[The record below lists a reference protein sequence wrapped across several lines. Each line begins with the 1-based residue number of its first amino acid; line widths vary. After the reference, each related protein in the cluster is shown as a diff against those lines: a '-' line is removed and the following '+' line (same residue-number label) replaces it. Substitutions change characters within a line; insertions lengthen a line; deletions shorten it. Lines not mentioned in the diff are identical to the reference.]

1 MSSQNSKLSN
11 SLRVVFMGTPDFA
24 VKTLSQIHFH
34 SLHQVV
40 GVVTAPDKPAG
51 RGRQLSKSAVKEFA
65 ETHHLPL
72 WQPEKLKDSLFIEEM
87 SRLAPDVIVVVAFR
101 MLPEVVWKIP
111 RLGTFNVHASL
122 LPQYRGAAPINWALI
137 NGEVETGVTTFLIDQ
152 QIDTGHILLQQKI
165 SIAPTDTFGTL
176 YQKLADMGAVLA
188 CETLNGL
195 SSGQIVPKTQ
205 ESVFHLQSAPKL
217 TVENTQIDWNEAPEK
232 IISLIRGLNPFP
244 KAWTML
250 YNEGK
255 ILKVNLLRA
264 EKSSLM
270 LPEGKIKVEGK
281 KLFVGTGKES
291 IEINEI
297 QLPGKKIMPVKD
309 LLNGFSFSN
318 EAYFA

>member
-1 MSSQNSKLSN
+1 MPSQNSKLPKP
-11 SLRVVFMGTPDFA
+11 LRIVFMGTPDFA
-24 VKTLSQIHFH
+24 VTTLSQIHLH
-34 SLHQVV
+34 SPHQIV

-65 ETHHLPL
+65 EIHRLPL
-72 WQPEKLKDSLFIEEM
+72 WQPEKLKDSLFVEEM
-87 SRLAPDVIVVVAFR
+87 NSLTPDVIVVVAFR

-111 RLGTFNVHASL
+111 RLGTFNLHASL

-152 QIDTGHILLQQKI
+152 QIDTGNILLQQKI
-165 SIAPTDTFGTL
+165 SIAHNDTFGSI
-176 YQKLADMGAVLA
+176 YQKLANMGAVLV
-188 CETLNGL
+188 CETLDGL
-195 SSGQIVPKTQ
+195 SKGQITPKTQ
-205 ESVFHLQSAPKL
+205 KSVLNLQHAPKL
-217 TVENTQIDWNEAPEK
+217 TPENTRIDWNENPEK
-232 IISLIRGLNPFP
+232 IINLIRGLNPFP

-250 YNEGK
+250 YNDGK
-255 ILKVNLLRA
+255 IFKVNLLRA
-264 EKSSLM
+264 EKSSLI

-281 KLFVGTGKES
+281 KLFAGTGKGS

-297 QLPGKKIMPVKD
+297 QLPGKKIMPVKN